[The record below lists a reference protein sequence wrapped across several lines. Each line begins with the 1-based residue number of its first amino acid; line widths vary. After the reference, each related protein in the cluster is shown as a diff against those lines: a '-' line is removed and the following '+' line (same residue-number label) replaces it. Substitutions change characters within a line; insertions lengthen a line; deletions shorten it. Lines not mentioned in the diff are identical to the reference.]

1 MNVPLRAA
9 PLAAAPS
16 PSVPSDHIL
25 FEDVRLTYRA
35 SDGVE
40 IVALDGVSFSVPRG
54 GVVAVIGPSGA
65 GKSSL
70 LRLAE
75 GRERP
80 TAGRVEI
87 AASGGA
93 APSVG
98 VLAPHAALDPALTLA
113 ENLAAPLRRA
123 GRPEPEIAREIEQAL
138 HYAGL
143 DAERNRRPGELATGE
158 RRRAALARALS
169 GGRDVLLLDEPT
181 SALDPD
187 SAQELLAAVT
197 RASEERGATVLLA
210 THDMAAVTTLAG
222 AVVVIDQGR
231 VVETGRTSRIFSR
244 PEHRVTRRFAAA
256 APGAALPP
264 FLRGKLKTS
273 PSPQGKALLRLGFE
287 GPAATRPVLT
297 HVARE
302 LGFDLGIVAGS
313 MGALSGDPFGVLIV
327 AAPSDEPYFTAAVER
342 LEDNGLA
349 VETLGFVN

>member
-1 MNVPLRAA
+1 MNAPLRAA
-9 PLAAAPS
+9 PLAAVPD
-16 PSVPSDHIL
+16 PSDAADHIV
-25 FEDVRLTYRA
+25 FDNVRLTYRA
-35 SDGVE
+35 GDGAE
-40 IVALDGVSFSVPRG
+40 IVALDGVSFVVPRG

-87 AASGGA
+87 ASEGG

-98 VLAPHAALDPALTLA
+98 VLAPHAALDPELTLA
-113 ENLAAPLRRA
+113 ENLASPLRRA
-123 GRPEPEIAREIEQAL
+123 GRPEPEIAREVEQAL
-138 HYAGL
+138 DYAGL
-143 DAERNRRPGELATGE
+143 DAARNRRPGELATGE

-210 THDMAAVTTLAG
+210 THDMAAVTTLART
-222 AVVVIDQGR
+222 VVVIDQGR

-244 PEHRVTRRFAAA
+244 PQHRVTRRFAAA

-264 FLRGKLKTS
+264 FLRGKLNAS

-287 GPAATRPVLT
+287 GQAATRPVLT

-313 MGALSGDPFGVLIV
+313 MGALGGDPFGVLIV

-349 VETLGFVN
+349 VETLGFVA